1 MTVILNLFCC
11 PHFRMVYFCLHC
23 SVVCGTGSS
32 VKKHFSDNDGNCD
45 GGRGSLLLLFSLT

>member
-1 MTVILNLFCC
+1 
-11 PHFRMVYFCLHC
+11 MVYFCLHC